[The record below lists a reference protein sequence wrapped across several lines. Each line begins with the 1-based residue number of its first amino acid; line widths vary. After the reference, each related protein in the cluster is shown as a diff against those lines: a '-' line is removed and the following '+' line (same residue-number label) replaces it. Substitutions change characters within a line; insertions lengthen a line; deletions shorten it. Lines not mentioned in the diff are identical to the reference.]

1 MRSAPCASAPSHPLH
16 AMPPRITRNSDRPR
30 ASDRTMV
37 NIVLLAASC
46 ILDRCHQQQ
55 RKLTRMD
62 HKPNIFRGN
71 PTQWAGSR
79 ERISSGRGGAFFL
92 TSLFI
97 ELIDPIFGEQ
107 TAQACANACSQQ
119 LSSSSAMNDNWKPY
133 LCKVNGKLASI
144 FVNLGLRDA
153 VPNRVKTLAVV
164 DVGLFSIAASRWPI
178 RQ

>member
-1 MRSAPCASAPSHPLH
+1 
-16 AMPPRITRNSDRPR
+16 MPYKRFSPISDTFLVTPFG
-30 ASDRTMV
+30 SV
-37 NIVLLAASC
+37 
-46 ILDRCHQQQ
+46 
-55 RKLTRMD
+55 
-62 HKPNIFRGN
+62 FR
-71 PTQWAGSR
+71 QI
-79 ERISSGRGGAFFL
+79 EFF
-92 TSLFI
+92 
-97 ELIDPIFGEQ
+97 
-107 TAQACANACSQQ
+107 NRHACSQQ